1 MGVNSNEKR
10 IAILEGK
17 KMSDIAVPNMTDNK
31 EINNQLIVYFWWL
44 ILLTFVSQLIGYTIQ
59 YFSNT
64 ITFAVLGIL
73 ALGSI
78 NTLLIGG
85 GVKLVQKQIVSVS
98 DKYNNQIKFS
108 KADNK
113 KIDKLSSE
121 NEQLKKQMNDRDAE
135 IIQLKVN
142 AKSTDE

>member
-1 MGVNSNEKR
+1 MSLTEN
-10 IAILEGK
+10 ILERIEK
-17 KMSDIAVPNMTDNK
+17 LEETQHMSDIAVPDLTDNK

-44 ILLTFVSQLIGYTIQ
+44 ILLTFTSQLIGYTIQ

-64 ITFAVLGIL
+64 ISAAVLGIL

-98 DKYNNQIKFS
+98 DKYNHQIKVS
-108 KADNK
+108 KADTK
-113 KIDKLSSE
+113 KIGELFKE

-142 AKSTDE
+142 PTE

>member
-135 IIQLKVN
+135 IIQLKV
-142 AKSTDE
+142 KPTE